1 MGLLVAIINLWLAVI
16 SRIIIWI
23 NPMHKYKVT
32 GPRVECTE
40 IIQKEGVTIEK
51 LTIMK
56 FYKSNYLNY
65 SQVRIREI
73 YDDWA
78 IYIENKRE
86 KEDSLN
92 KTMGNSYSSFDDKK
106 KEITNISVLT
116 LYDSSKLLNECYSAH
131 VNKEEIEEY
140 VVRFTARSMISE
152 KENFGAK
159 CVYKKLSK
167 ETLEIE

>member
-1 MGLLVAIINLWLAVI
+1 
-16 SRIIIWI
+16 
-23 NPMHKYKVT
+23 MHKYKVT

-78 IYIENKRE
+78 IYIV
-86 KEDSLN
+86 N
-92 KTMGNSYSSFDDKK
+92 KTMENSYSSFDNKK

-131 VNKEEIEEY
+131 VNKEDIEEY
-140 VVRFTARSMISE
+140 VARFTARSMISE
-152 KENFGAK
+152 KENSGAK

-167 ETLEIE
+167 ETLGIE